1 MLAAGAW
8 TGRLVAESGLA
19 SGQGLG
25 SATAWAAAFQ
35 PRRGHLLELACPP
48 GMAPLTCGLMEAS
61 YVKVS
66 PWEGMPWGTVLGHRM
81 RRSYYKRLDLA
92 DLQVLRPSSGMD
104 AQIKRSLLNSCR
116 ENNTRK

>member
-25 SATAWAAAFQ
+25 SAAAWAAAFQ
-35 PRRGHLLELACPP
+35 PRRGHLLELARPP

-61 YVKVS
+61 YAKVRGK
-66 PWEGMPWGTVLGHRM
+66 GMPC
-81 RRSYYKRLDLA
+81 
-92 DLQVLRPSSGMD
+92 SSLSID
-104 AQIKRSLLNSCR
+104 
-116 ENNTRK
+116 